1 MLAQQIK
8 NLRVKA
14 GMSQLQLA
22 EKLNVSPS
30 TVGMYEQGRRIPSID
45 ILIQTAKTFG
55 VSLDY
60 LIIGAGTCT
69 SNIGEEMRIMRLGCS
84 CRKCCF
90 GCSNLRSE
98 IENIISP
105 VTKEIMED

>member
-1 MLAQQIK
+1 MLAKQIK
-8 NLRVKA
+8 ILRMGA

-30 TVGMYEQGRRIPSID
+30 AVGMYEQGRRMPSVD
-45 ILIQTAKTFG
+45 IMILMAQIFD

-60 LIIGAGTCT
+60 LIIGTET
-69 SNIGEEMRIMRLGCS
+69 YMTNIREEKPRMQISCF

-90 GCSNLRSE
+90 DCSNLRFR
-98 IENIISP
+98 IEDI
-105 VTKEIMED
+105 E